1 MNTNPKHKEEVELL
15 DKTIPKYHLV
25 LYNDDINT
33 FDWVILT
40 LVQICKHTYVQA
52 EQCAWIV
59 HHKGKCSV
67 KNGEFDEL
75 NMMKIVINKRG
86 IEAKVEK
93 L

>member
-1 MNTNPKHKEEVELL
+1 MSFNPKHKEEVDIL
-15 DKTIPKYHLV
+15 DKTESKYHLV